1 MSTGASLTTM
11 AICQL
16 VATIAVLAL
25 VGGLLYVVRG
35 FKRMVSTKIDQAM
48 AEVKPIA
55 EQARSIAEQAKCAAD
70 TVSEKVDSIMTAA
83 EDAATSAGNTVQNV
97 SRRMEEAVN
106 PQIVNIAG
114 LVGTIA
120 KCIQAWREV
129 SAARCCS
136 RPAEEPSPAED

>member
-1 MSTGASLTTM
+1 MSTGASLTTI

-16 VATIAVLAL
+16 VATIAMLAL
-25 VGGLLYVVRG
+25 AGGLLYAVFA
-35 FKRMVSTKIDQAM
+35 FKRMISKKIDQAM

-55 EQARSIAEQAKCAAD
+55 EQARSVAEQAKRTAD
-70 TVSEKVDSIMTAA
+70 TVNEKVDSIMTTA
-83 EDAATSAGNTVQNV
+83 EDAAASAGNTVQNV

-120 KCIQAWREV
+120 KCIRAWHEA

-136 RPAEEPSPAED
+136 KPAGGPSPGQD